1 LTLLEPTA
9 QFVTRADGVR
19 LAYRHLPG
27 RGPTLV
33 FLPGYKSDMQ
43 GGKAQ
48 ALAAWAAAQ
57 GVGML
62 RLDYSGCGESEG
74 AFEDGTLDIWRDD
87 VLAVL
92 ANANVGPLILIG
104 SSMGGWLMLLVAE
117 ALGKQVT
124 AMVGIAAA
132 PDFTDW
138 DFDAADRATIAANG
152 RIERP
157 SDYGYDPMVIT
168 RGFWQSGQAN
178 LKLAGEVAIDCPV
191 RLMHGQCDPDVPW
204 ETSLKLAAALR
215 SSDVQTILL
224 KDGDHR
230 LSRDQD
236 IALLIDVVG
245 KLARSIRI

>member
-1 LTLLEPTA
+1 
-9 QFVTRADGVR
+9 
-19 LAYRHLPG
+19 
-27 RGPTLV
+27 LV

-48 ALAAWAAAQ
+48 ALAAWAADQ

-74 AFEDGTLDIWRDD
+74 AFEDGTLDSWRDD
-87 VLAVL
+87 VLTVIAH
-92 ANANVGPLILIG
+92 AGIGPLVLIG

-138 DFDAADRATIAANG
+138 DFNAADRATIAATS

-157 SDYGYDPMVIT
+157 SDYGYEPMVIT
-168 RGFWQSGQAN
+168 QGFWQSGQSN
-178 LKLAGEVAIDCPV
+178 LRLTHIVEIDCPV
-191 RLMHGQCDPDVPW
+191 RLIHGQCDPDVPW
-204 ETSLKLAAALR
+204 ETSVKLAQLLR

-236 IALLIDVVG
+236 IALLIDTIA
-245 KLARSIRI
+245 KLTC

>member
-1 LTLLEPTA
+1 
-9 QFVTRADGVR
+9 
-19 LAYRHLPG
+19 
-27 RGPTLV
+27 
-33 FLPGYKSDMQ
+33 MQ

-48 ALAAWAAAQ
+48 ALAAWAADQ
-57 GVGML
+57 GVGMF

-74 AFEDGTLDIWRDD
+74 TFEDGTLDSWRDD
-87 VLAVL
+87 VLTVIAQ
-92 ANANVGPLILIG
+92 AGIGPLILIG

-157 SDYGYDPMVIT
+157 SDYGYEPMVIT
-168 RGFWQSGQAN
+168 QGFWQSGQSN
-178 LKLAGEVAIDCPV
+178 LQLTHMVEIDCPV
-191 RLMHGQCDPDVPW
+191 RLIHGQCDPDVPW
-204 ETSLKLAAALR
+204 ETSIKLAQLLR

-230 LSRDQD
+230 LSRGQD
-236 IALLIDVVG
+236 IALLIDTIAQ
-245 KLARSIRI
+245 LPC

>member
-1 LTLLEPTA
+1 
-9 QFVTRADGVR
+9 
-19 LAYRHLPG
+19 
-27 RGPTLV
+27 
-33 FLPGYKSDMQ
+33 MQ

-48 ALAAWAAAQ
+48 ALAAWAADQ

-74 AFEDGTLDIWRDD
+74 GFEDGTLDGWRDD
-87 VLAVL
+87 VLTVIAQ
-92 ANANVGPLILIG
+92 AGIGPLILIG

-117 ALGKQVT
+117 ALGTQVT

-132 PDFTDW
+132 PDFTNW

-157 SDYGYDPMVIT
+157 SDYGYEPMVIT
-168 RGFWQSGQAN
+168 QGFWQSGQSN
-178 LKLAGEVAIDCPV
+178 LRLTRMVEIDCPV
-191 RLMHGQCDPDVPW
+191 LLIHGQCDPDVPW
-204 ETSLKLAAALR
+204 ETSIKLAQQLR

-236 IALLIDVVG
+236 IALLIDTVA
-245 KLARSIRI
+245 KLKC

>member
-1 LTLLEPTA
+1 
-9 QFVTRADGVR
+9 
-19 LAYRHLPG
+19 
-27 RGPTLV
+27 LV

-48 ALAAWAAAQ
+48 ALDAWAADQ

-62 RLDYSGCGESEG
+62 RLDYSGCGESDG

-92 ANANVGPLILIG
+92 AAAKIGPCILIG

-117 ALGKQVT
+117 ALGAQV
-124 AMVGIAAA
+124 AALVGIAAA

-168 RGFWQSGQAN
+168 RGFWQSGQSN
-178 LKLAGEVAIDCPV
+178 LRLTGQIGIDCPV
-191 RLMHGQCDPDVPW
+191 RLIHGQNDPDVPW
-204 ETSLKLAAALR
+204 ETSLMLAAALR
-215 SSDVQTILL
+215 SADVQTICV

-245 KLARSIRI
+245 KLAC

>member
-1 LTLLEPTA
+1 
-9 QFVTRADGVR
+9 
-19 LAYRHLPG
+19 
-27 RGPTLV
+27 
-33 FLPGYKSDMQ
+33 MQ

-48 ALAAWAAAQ
+48 ALGAWAADQ

-87 VLAVL
+87 VLTVIAQ
-92 ANANVGPLILIG
+92 ADIGPLILIG

-138 DFDAADRATIAANG
+138 DFDAADRATIAATG

-157 SDYGYDPMVIT
+157 SDYGYEPIVIT
-168 RGFWQSGQAN
+168 QSFWQSGQSN
-178 LKLAGEVAIDCPV
+178 LRLTRMVEIGCPV
-191 RLMHGQCDPDVPW
+191 RLIHGQCDPDVPW
-204 ETSLKLAAALR
+204 ETSVKLAQLLR

-230 LSRDQD
+230 LSRDHD
-236 IALLIDVVG
+236 IALLIDTVA
-245 KLARSIRI
+245 KLPC

>member
-1 LTLLEPTA
+1 
-9 QFVTRADGVR
+9 
-19 LAYRHLPG
+19 
-27 RGPTLV
+27 
-33 FLPGYKSDMQ
+33 MQ

-57 GVGML
+57 GVAML
-62 RLDYSGCGESEG
+62 RMDYSGCGESDG

-92 ANANVGPLILIG
+92 AQAQPGPIILIG

-117 ALGKQVT
+117 ALGNQVA

-138 DFDAADRATIAANG
+138 DFDAADRATIAATG

-168 RGFWQSGQAN
+168 RGFWQSGQSN
-178 LKLAGEVAIDCPV
+178 LRLTGTVGIDCPV
-191 RLMHGQCDPDVPW
+191 RLIHGQCDPDVPW
-204 ETSLKLAAALR
+204 ETSLKLADALR
-215 SSDVQTILL
+215 SSDVQTILV

-245 KLARSIRI
+245 KLAC

>member
-1 LTLLEPTA
+1 M
-9 QFVTRADGVR
+9 QFVTRRDGVR
-19 LAYRHLPG
+19 LAYRHLAG

-57 GVGML
+57 GVAML
-62 RLDYSGCGESEG
+62 RLDYSGCGESDG

-92 ANANVGPLILIG
+92 AEVRIGACILVG

-117 ALGKQVT
+117 ALGDQVK
-124 AMVGIAAA
+124 AIVGIAAA

-138 DFDAADRATIAANG
+138 DFDEADRMVLATYG
-152 RIERP
+152 YIERD
-157 SDYGYDPMVIT
+157 SDYGYDPMLIT
-168 RGFWQSGQAN
+168 EAFWRSGQAN
-178 LKLAGEVAIDCPV
+178 LRLTGDIAIDCPV
-191 RLMHGQCDPDVPW
+191 RLIHGQRDDDVPW
-204 ETSLKLAAALR
+204 GTSMKLAQHLR
-215 SSDVQTILL
+215 SSDVQTILV

-236 IALLIDVVG
+236 LELLIDTII
-245 KLARSIRI
+245 KLVR

>member
-1 LTLLEPTA
+1 
-9 QFVTRADGVR
+9 
-19 LAYRHLPG
+19 
-27 RGPTLV
+27 LV

-48 ALAAWAAAQ
+48 ALGAWAADQ

-87 VLAVL
+87 VLTVIAQ
-92 ANANVGPLILIG
+92 ADIGPLILIG

-138 DFDAADRATIAANG
+138 DFDAADRATIAATG

-157 SDYGYDPMVIT
+157 SDYGYEPMVIT
-168 RGFWQSGQAN
+168 QGFWQSGQSN
-178 LKLAGEVAIDCPV
+178 LRLTHIVEIDCPV
-191 RLMHGQCDPDVPW
+191 RLIHGQCDPDVPW
-204 ETSLKLAAALR
+204 ETSVKLAQLLR

-236 IALLIDVVG
+236 IALLIDTIA
-245 KLARSIRI
+245 KLTC

>member
-1 LTLLEPTA
+1 
-9 QFVTRADGVR
+9 
-19 LAYRHLPG
+19 
-27 RGPTLV
+27 
-33 FLPGYKSDMQ
+33 MQ

-57 GVGML
+57 GMAML

-92 ANANVGPLILIG
+92 AEANVGPLILIG

-191 RLMHGQCDPDVPW
+191 RLIHGQCDPDVPW

-215 SSDVQTILL
+215 SSDVQTILV

-236 IALLIDVVG
+236 IDLLIDVVA
-245 KLARSIRI
+245 KLAC